1 MDKRYSLL
9 QLFCL
14 AIIIICSAFIGY
26 WWQSHSELKK
36 SNERIVD
43 THIKHLSLMD
53 SLFCDL
59 KSEILINDKT
69 LQQDIH
75 CLLDSVSNSQIK
87 NHKQLHTTLIQ
98 AINDII
104 ASSRNVEFTSKFQ
117 KDSILCQHE
126 ILMAHQQVKNMLSLH
141 IDKIDD
147 DYAMI
152 GLWGTVL
159 SIIFILFGFFAIFKI
174 EEAKEQ
180 AKNILLEVQAKG
192 EEVIANMTN
201 KAESLQNLIQNV
213 TSQNEQFN
221 QNNQKM
227 NILIEGFN
235 EQKNESEQIIALLSD
250 KLKELDLYLQDKK
263 IPIKMKQSKKGAKS

>member
-1 MDKRYSLL
+1 
-9 QLFCL
+9 
-14 AIIIICSAFIGY
+14 
-26 WWQSHSELKK
+26 
-36 SNERIVD
+36 
-43 THIKHLSLMD
+43 
-53 SLFCDL
+53 
-59 KSEILINDKT
+59 
-69 LQQDIH
+69 
-75 CLLDSVSNSQIK
+75 
-87 NHKQLHTTLIQ
+87 
-98 AINDII
+98 
-104 ASSRNVEFTSKFQ
+104 
-117 KDSILCQHE
+117 
-126 ILMAHQQVKNMLSLH
+126 MLSLH

-263 IPIKMKQSKKGAKS
+263 IPIKMKQSKK